1 MSFIPSIV
9 TLMNLCFGA
18 LSLIGTINHNYRM
31 AGICILIAVVMDS
44 LDGRMARRLGVSSEM
59 GKELDSLSDLVSFGA
74 APALMVLTMIPDP
87 DSMMKHGYV
96 VLAAICIIY
105 ILCGAFRLAR
115 FNILNIHD
123 HYVGIPITLAGVFVA
138 VVSLVLPHMTMWI
151 YMLMMAVLACLMVS
165 KITIKKI

>member
-1 MSFIPSIV
+1 MNFLPSIV
-9 TLMNLCFGA
+9 TLLNLCFGTI
-18 LSLIGTINHNYRM
+18 SLICTINHDYRM
-31 AGICILIAVVMDS
+31 AGLCILIAVVMDS
-44 LDGRMARRLGVSSEM
+44 LDGRVARKLNVSSEL

-87 DSMMKHGYV
+87 DSLMKYGYII
-96 VLAAICIIY
+96 LAAICIIY

-123 HYVGIPITLAGVFVA
+123 HFVGIPITLAGVLVA
-138 VVSLVLPHMTMWI
+138 IVTLALPHMSMWF
-151 YMLMMAVLACLMVS
+151 YMLMMAVLAYLMVS